1 MTWFGKTLAVLN
13 IVATLAFVYLVFQ
26 DFAKRE
32 AWAYANYVHDVA
44 VNGLPLDDK
53 ATDDRESPLMYRL
66 ANETKNEWF
75 GSNGGPV
82 ATQVEEVNRVKGLV
96 DGKISALNDD
106 PAKQTVE
113 YARILTPFAR
123 HNTEREWLLG
133 VRTYLASP
141 DEAAKLNKRLHDA
154 FPAAVQAYQAR
165 PDDRT
170 FPEAFEN
177 ACHALGGIPA
187 RAFEEN
193 FVRLLPA
200 KPEKTFEGA
209 VKAAQAVKV
218 AMGAT
223 PEQEAHDRAVA
234 FLADL
239 RDEKVVSLRKPEE
252 DPAKNK
258 DALDDVYAQTLTAV
272 NGQLKVQLDA
282 LFDEALNGPASVA
295 DSTKHLRDAQH
306 KAIAHLLF
314 NMVEVLLPEGAAD
327 KGVFASQ
334 DYVRFVYVVGLT
346 AAIREINEQAGRL
359 QLLGEELQSDRRLE
373 RGEFAAAH
381 RALIDELQGRA
392 VTLQYSMDLLAKKQQ
407 QLADEEAVVM
417 RRKDDVKQA
426 EDKLAEARAA
436 TDKQMTELRQKSDS
450 LHKMRIDGRDLL
462 GENLELEKQIRGLEK
477 NR

>member
-1 MTWFGKTLAVLN
+1 MTWLGKILAVLN
-13 IVATLAFVYLVFQ
+13 IVATLAFVYLAFQ
-26 DFAKRE
+26 DYAKRE

-53 ATDDRESPLMYRL
+53 VIDDRESPLKYRL

-96 DGKISALNDD
+96 DAKIGALNDD
-106 PAKQTVE
+106 PVKQTVE
-113 YARILTPFAR
+113 YAHILTPFAR

-154 FPAAVQAYQAR
+154 FPAAVEHYQAH

-170 FPEAFEN
+170 FPEAYEN

-193 FVRLLPA
+193 FVKLLPA

-223 PEQEAHDRAVA
+223 PEQEAHDRALA

-239 RDEKVVSLRKPEE
+239 RDEKVSLRKPDE

-258 DALDDVYAQTLTAV
+258 DTLDDVYDKTLTAV
-272 NGQLKVQLDA
+272 HDQLKVQLDG
-282 LFDEALNGPASVA
+282 LFDEALNGPASF
-295 DSTKHLRDAQH
+295 DTPTTHIRDAQH
-306 KAIAHLLF
+306 KAIAHVLF
-314 NMVEVLLPEGAAD
+314 NVVEALLPDGAAE
-327 KGVFASQ
+327 KGVFASP
-334 DYVRFVYVVGLT
+334 DYVRFIRVVGLS
-346 AAIREINEQAGRL
+346 AAVHEINDQARRL
-359 QLLGEELQSDRRLE
+359 QLMGEELQSARRLE
-373 RGEFAAAH
+373 RGEFADAY
-381 RALIDELQGRA
+381 RALIDELQARA
-392 VTLQYSMDLLAKKQQ
+392 VTLQYSMDLLTKKQQ

-426 EDKLAEARAA
+426 EEKLAEARAA
-436 TDKQMTELRQKSDS
+436 TEKQMTELRQKSDA

-462 GENLELEKQIRGLEK
+462 GENLELERQIRGLEK

>member
-1 MTWFGKTLAVLN
+1 MTWFGKILAVLN
-13 IVATLAFVYLVFQ
+13 IVATLAFVYLACQ
-26 DFAKRE
+26 DYAKRE

-53 ATDDRESPLMYRL
+53 VTDDHESPLLNRL
-66 ANETKNEWF
+66 GAETKNEWF
-75 GSNGGPV
+75 ASNGGPV
-82 ATQVEEVNRVKGLV
+82 ATQVAEVDRVKGLV
-96 DGKISALNDD
+96 DAKISALNDD
-106 PAKQTVE
+106 PVKQTVE

-193 FVRLLPA
+193 FVKLLPA

-239 RDEKVVSLRKPEE
+239 RGEKVSLRQPGE

-258 DALDDVYAQTLTAV
+258 DALDDVFAQALTAV
-272 NGQLKVQLDA
+272 HDQLKVQLDG
-282 LFDEALNGPASVA
+282 LFDEALTGPASFA
-295 DSTKHLRDAQH
+295 TPTTHIREAQH
-306 KAIAHLLF
+306 RAIAHLLF
-314 NMVEVLLPEGAAD
+314 NMVEVLLPEGAAE
-327 KGVFASQ
+327 KGVFASP
-334 DYVRFVYVVGLT
+334 DYIRFVYVVGLS
-346 AAIREINEQAGRL
+346 AAVREINEQADRL
-359 QLLGEELQSDRRLE
+359 QLLGEELQSARRLE

-381 RALIDELQGRA
+381 RVLIDELQGLA
-392 VTLQYSMDLLAKKQQ
+392 VTLQYSIDLLEKKKQ

-426 EDKLAEARAA
+426 EDKLSEARTA
-436 TDKQMTELRQKSDS
+436 TDKQMKELREKSDS
-450 LHKMRIDGRDLL
+450 LHKMRIEGRDLL
-462 GENLELEKQIRGLEK
+462 GENLELERQIRGLEK

>member
-1 MTWFGKTLAVLN
+1 MTWFGKILAVLN
-13 IVATLAFVYLVFQ
+13 IVATLAFVYVAFQ

-53 ATDDRESPLMYRL
+53 VTDDRESPLANRL

-75 GSNGGPV
+75 GSNGGAV

-96 DGKISALNDD
+96 DAKINALNDD
-106 PAKQTVE
+106 PVKQTVE
-113 YARILTPFAR
+113 YAHILTPFAR

-154 FPAAVQAYQAR
+154 FQAAVQAYQAR

-170 FPEAFEN
+170 FPKAFEN

-193 FVRLLPA
+193 FVKLLPA

-209 VKAAQAVKV
+209 VKAAQAVKP

-239 RDEKVVSLRKPEE
+239 RDEKVSLRQPGE

-258 DALDDVYAQTLTAV
+258 DTLDDIYAQTLTAV
-272 NGQLKVQLDA
+272 HDQLKGQLDK
-282 LFDEALNGPASVA
+282 LFDEALTGPASFA
-295 DSTKHLRDAQH
+295 PPFTHIRDAQH
-306 KAIAHLLF
+306 RAIAHLLF
-314 NMVEVLLPEGAAD
+314 NVVEALLPEGAAE
-327 KGVFASQ
+327 KGVFASP
-334 DYVRFVYVVGLT
+334 DYIRFVYVVGLT
-346 AAIREINEQAGRL
+346 AAVREINEQAGRL
-359 QLLGEELQSDRRLE
+359 QLMGEELQDARRLE
-373 RGEFAAAH
+373 RGEFADAH
-381 RALIDELQGRA
+381 RVLIDELQGRA
-392 VTLQYSMDLLAKKQQ
+392 VTLQYSIDFLEKKKQ
-407 QLADEEAVVM
+407 QLADEETVVM

-426 EDKLAEARAA
+426 EAKLAEARAA
-436 TDKQMTELRQKSDS
+436 TDKQMTELRQKSEV

-462 GENLELEKQIRGLEK
+462 GENLELERQIRGLEK